1 MLIKVFK
8 LLSFLMLAFPFE
20 KVREKQKDFIN
31 DVENIVKNKKHLIA
45 HAPTG
50 LGKTVAVLAP
60 VVQYAIENKKSVFF
74 LTPKHTQHQI
84 AIDTLKMIKN
94 KSEEKFISTDIIGKK
109 WLCSVAGV
117 EDLTSSEFTEYCK
130 AVVKDERCKYYNNTR
145 TKSHTLTKTGLEM
158 LDEFKVLQPLHAEEA
173 KSHCGELCTY
183 EVLMELAKKSSVII
197 ADYFH
202 IFSPVRMNT
211 LMRTGKQMEDCII
224 IVDEAHNLPE
234 RVRDVMS
241 SSLTSFTI
249 NKAKKEA
256 KNFGFTDAVSILS
269 DLSQIISDI
278 KPDEQEKLV
287 SKSFLIDKIE
297 NKIDKIEKV
306 IEELSLAS
314 DQIKEEKKKSFV
326 WSAAKFLQSWI
337 GEDIGHTRILRNNV
351 AQSGKQYMSLI
362 YRCLD
367 PSVYTKD
374 ILNEAHSVILMS
386 GTLYPM
392 EMYRDILGFEK
403 ERTETKMYESPFPK
417 ANRLNIIVTDTTT
430 KYSKRSEETY
440 EKIANHVKNCCDSIP
455 GNVAVFYP
463 SYYFRD
469 SICRNLKLKKQILYE
484 DQKAN
489 KSERRDLYN
498 KFIAAHEIGAVLMGV
513 QAGSFSEGIDLPGN
527 LLNGVVIVGIP
538 LDKPNIETK
547 ALIDYYDHKYGRGWD
562 YGYIYPAMIRSI
574 QAAGRCIRTEKDRGV
589 CIFIDERFSWANY
602 SKVFPVDFSVI
613 KSNNPEEEIKRF
625 FS

>member
-1 MLIKVFK
+1 MGFY
-8 LLSFLMLAFPFE
+8 MHTFPFE
-20 KVREKQKDFIN
+20 KVREKQRDFIN
-31 DVENIVKNKKHLIA
+31 DVENAVKNKKHLIA

-50 LGKTVAVLAP
+50 LGKTVATLAP
-60 VVQYAIENKKSVFF
+60 IVKYAIENKKSIFF

-84 AIDTLKMIKN
+84 AIDTLKMIKK
-94 KSEEKFISTDIIGKK
+94 KSSDSFISTDIIGKK

-117 EDLTSSEFTEYCK
+117 EDLTTSEFTEYCK
-130 AVVKDERCKYYNNTR
+130 AVVKDERCRYYNNTR
-145 TKSHTLTKTGLEM
+145 TKSHTLTKDGLQK
-158 LDEFKVLQPLHAEEA
+158 LDEFKALQPMHAEEA

-202 IFSPVRMNT
+202 IFSPVRTNT
-211 LMRTGKQMEDCII
+211 LIRTGKQMEDCII
-224 IVDEAHNLPE
+224 VVDEAHNLPE
-234 RVRDVMS
+234 RVRDIMS
-241 SSLTSFTI
+241 SNLTSFTI

-256 KNFGFTDAVSILS
+256 KNFGFTDAVSMLS
-269 DLSQIISDI
+269 DLADIVNDI
-278 KPDEQEKLV
+278 KPEEQEKLV
-287 SKSFLIDKIE
+287 SKSFLVDKIE
-297 NKIDKIEKV
+297 NKIDTIEKV
-306 IEELSLAS
+306 IEELSSSS

-326 WSAAKFLQSWI
+326 WSVAKFLQSWI

-351 AQSGKQYMSLI
+351 SISGKNYVSLI

-374 ILNEAHSVILMS
+374 IVKEAHSIILMS

-417 ANRLNIIVTDTTT
+417 ANRLNVIVTDTTT
-430 KYSKRSEETY
+430 KYSKRNEDTY
-440 EKIANHVKNCCDSIP
+440 KKISDHIINCANSIP
-455 GNVAVFYP
+455 GNVAVFFP

-469 SICRNLKLKKQILYE
+469 NICKIVEGKIKKQILYE
-484 DQKAN
+484 DQQAN
-489 KSERRDLYN
+489 KSEKRDLYN
-498 KFIAAHEIGAVLMGV
+498 KFVAAHEKGAVLMGV

-527 LLNGVVIVGIP
+527 LLNGVIIVGIP

-547 ALIDYYDHKYGRGWD
+547 SLIDYYDNKYGRGWD

-574 QAAGRCIRTEKDRGV
+574 QAAGRCIRTENDRGV

-602 SKVFPVDFSVI
+602 NKVFPVDFAVI
-613 KSNNPEEEIKRF
+613 KSNKPEEEIKRF
-625 FS
+625 FSCSF